1 MDHPVIVEVGAEG
14 GGVALL
20 GRLDV
25 NQDWE
30 FRLSSTDES
39 LTILGD
45 EVETRP
51 SSPHESDW
59 VLTWPEAVALL
70 DRYPWAQLVP
80 LVVHPVFR
88 DEVLVEVTRRLLGRS
103 SPRSKSQM
111 DRWLKLCSGGIRERA

>member
-1 MDHPVIVEVGAEG
+1 MIVEVGAEG
-14 GGVALL
+14 GRVALL

-25 NQDWE
+25 NENWQ

-39 LTILGD
+39 WTILGD
-45 EVETRP
+45 AVETGPR
-51 SSPHESDW
+51 SPRESNW

-80 LVVHPVFR
+80 LVVHPAFR

-111 DRWLKLCSGGIRERA
+111 DRWLKLFSGGVRERA